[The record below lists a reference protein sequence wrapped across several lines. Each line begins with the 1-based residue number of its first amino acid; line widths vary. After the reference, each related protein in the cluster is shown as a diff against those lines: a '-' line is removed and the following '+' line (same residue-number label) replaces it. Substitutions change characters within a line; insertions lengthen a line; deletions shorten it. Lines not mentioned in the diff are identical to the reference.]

1 MSLRARRASPNA
13 DNLRRFHDSKTTIG
27 QDHDELRA
35 VRDKKEMVWCG
46 DAQRWATIRED
57 FRHRLREKLT
67 EQLQGVFSPIPDEIA
82 AAIREEKRQAEALAA
97 ETNTVSA
104 WLNDRE
110 QAAHIGELYG
120 R

>member
-1 MSLRARRASPNA
+1 MPLYLTLGTLVLLHVLVGTLLP
-13 DNLRRFHDSKTTIG
+13 
-27 QDHDELRA
+27 
-35 VRDKKEMVWCG
+35 V
-46 DAQRWATIRED
+46 RWATIRED
-57 FRHRLREKLT
+57 FRNRLREKLT
-67 EQLQGVFSPIPDEIA
+67 EQLQGVFSPIPDEVA
-82 AAIREEKRQAEALAA
+82 AAIREEKRQAEALVA